1 MQQSAAQLECFDACD
16 GAAAALP
23 VCPQG
28 RGPSG
33 STLAE
38 RGRPGA
44 WPALCRANA
53 TEHPCAQAEAAE
65 REGKQTVLINPILK
79 DVPSSSGVMGVR
91 GRQERLAFEN
101 SFETAY
107 HFRLLYWAGSM
118 YPIIGCIR
126 HSHGGPWEV
135 RRYMTDA

>member
-1 MQQSAAQLECFDACD
+1 MHATAQRLHCPCVHKDAAP
-16 GAAAALP
+16 AAAHSLSEAAPAHGP
-23 VCPQG
+23 VCDAQ
-28 RGPSG
+28 
-33 STLAE
+33 
-38 RGRPGA
+38 
-44 WPALCRANA
+44 NA
-53 TEHPCAQAEAAE
+53 TELPCAQAEAAE

-135 RRYMTDA
+135 RRYMADA